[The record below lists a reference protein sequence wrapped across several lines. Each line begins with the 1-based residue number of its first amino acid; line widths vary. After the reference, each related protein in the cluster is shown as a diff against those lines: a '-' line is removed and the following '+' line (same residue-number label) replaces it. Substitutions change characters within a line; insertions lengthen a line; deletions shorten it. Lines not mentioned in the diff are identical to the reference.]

1 MFFHLIFYSFI
12 INIFHFANK
21 LAKID
26 FVHISFFSFLLVNIL
41 GLPINNNNNKNST
54 TNGFN
59 NNNNNNQNNI
69 NNNNNSSAPAEDRY
83 AALKDLDEQL
93 RESKAV
99 AAQAASIVTANV
111 VDSGFGNRK

>member
-1 MFFHLIFYSFI
+1 MQKKKKFF
-12 INIFHFANK
+12 
-21 LAKID
+21 
-26 FVHISFFSFLLVNIL
+26 L
-41 GLPINNNNNKNST
+41 GLPINNNNNNKNST

-59 NNNNNNQNNI
+59 NNI
-69 NNNNNSSAPAEDRY
+69 NNNNNNNLNHNSSAPAEDRY

-111 VDSGFGNRK
+111 VDSGFGNRKLQILLLLLYLYKLLHYA